1 MGDFMVIFRLLQKLC
16 GYGTYIDVILKQQK
30 INEFIERDEEAGSK
44 CTFLNDPFPPVF
56 TLLAVL
62 ANASV
67 SLIQQIATRKKQSNR
82 TVLLIIFSKG
92 KNTAEDLRGQNLSMS
107 VLTNI
112 QTPFIRYPL
121 LVLKKPSVKTPLF
134 KSSLKARLIFCIFFQ
149 LKNCLKKHLRF

>member
-1 MGDFMVIFRLLQKLC
+1 MFLWGWLRSWKKPNRDFRSRKRWCAILWFIVRLLQKLC
-16 GYGTYIDVILKQQK
+16 GYGTYIDLILKQWK

-107 VLTNI
+107 IYRHLLYVIPYLYWRNHLS
-112 QTPFIRYPL
+112 RRLYLRPL
-121 LVLKKPSVKTPLF
+121 
-134 KSSLKARLIFCIFFQ
+134 
-149 LKNCLKKHLRF
+149 

>member
-16 GYGTYIDVILKQQK
+16 GYGTYIDLILKQWK

-92 KNTAEDLRGQNLSMS
+92 KNTAEDLRG
-107 VLTNI
+107 
-112 QTPFIRYPL
+112 
-121 LVLKKPSVKTPLF
+121 
-134 KSSLKARLIFCIFFQ
+134 
-149 LKNCLKKHLRF
+149 

>member
-1 MGDFMVIFRLLQKLC
+1 MIRDFVVYSEAFTEIMWLWDLYRSHIKTVE
-16 GYGTYIDVILKQQK
+16 
-30 INEFIERDEEAGSK
+30 INEFIDRDEEAGSK

-92 KNTAEDLRGQNLSMS
+92 KNTAEDLRG
-107 VLTNI
+107 
-112 QTPFIRYPL
+112 
-121 LVLKKPSVKTPLF
+121 
-134 KSSLKARLIFCIFFQ
+134 
-149 LKNCLKKHLRF
+149 